1 MEKSIFEQVWDAAS
15 TGVKWHISLKDRTLT
30 INGKKLVDN
39 GKYEG
44 ELGCY
49 EYCEITKE
57 QVLKQINEAYSYYK
71 YSIPSERTNSRRKN
85 YFKALKEH
93 ELSEEDMLFGIPR
106 DKAQA
111 CLEFTVLYYAVTG
124 VFDKYWDEW
133 DMGKWFWQS
142 EEDKDLV
149 ILKEWVTRQQ

>member
-1 MEKSIFEQVWDAAS
+1 
-15 TGVKWHISLKDRTLT
+15 
-30 INGKKLVDN
+30 
-39 GKYEG
+39 
-44 ELGCY
+44 
-49 EYCEITKE
+49 
-57 QVLKQINEAYSYYK
+57 
-71 YSIPSERTNSRRKN
+71 
-85 YFKALKEH
+85 
-93 ELSEEDMLFGIPR
+93 MLFGIPR